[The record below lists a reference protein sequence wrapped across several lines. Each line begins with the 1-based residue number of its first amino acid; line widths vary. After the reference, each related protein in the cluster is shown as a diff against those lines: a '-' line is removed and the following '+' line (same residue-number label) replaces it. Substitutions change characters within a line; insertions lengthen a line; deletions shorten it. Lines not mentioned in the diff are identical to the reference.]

1 MNKPKNL
8 FLVGPM
14 GAGKSAVGRHLAR
27 LLRLEFV
34 DSDEEIETRTG
45 VDIPFIFEKEGEE
58 GFRKREVKVID
69 ELSQR
74 EGVVLATGGGAI
86 ADPESRSRLGA
97 RGFVVYLHTSVKQ
110 QLERTQRRN
119 KRPLLENGD
128 KEKVLRELM
137 EQRDPLY
144 REISDLIIETDGRRV
159 QTVAREIHDALYKD
173 HPSGRAPT
181 GSRRIVGAR
190 PDGRCSPI
198 CVNQVILAAP

>member
-27 LLRLEFV
+27 LLHLEFV

-128 KEKVLRELM
+128 KEKVLRDLM

-159 QTVAREIHDALYKD
+159 QTVAREIHDAL
-173 HPSGRAPT
+173 
-181 GSRRIVGAR
+181 
-190 PDGRCSPI
+190 
-198 CVNQVILAAP
+198 